1 MMILD
6 NLMKQGKQKHVQKI
20 AKEVWVQA
28 FLELFRAMPID

>member
-6 NLMKQGKQKHVQKI
+6 NLLKQGKQKHVQKI

-28 FLELFRAMPID
+28 LLEIIRAIPID